1 MPAKINAFT
10 AKLIKGW
17 CNYVFLIFKNLSH
30 MSFLKIKIL
39 LIFILSAQFCAAQNS
54 GKINWTEDGN
64 AYTKIK
70 DGNIIQVN
78 PVTEEETEVINK
90 SKFTDPANN
99 KLLVPQSYQFN
110 SNYTRV
116 LIFTNTVKV
125 WRYNTMG
132 DYWLY
137 DIIADKLTKI
147 GKNLPARSLMFA
159 KFSPDGKAVAFVCEH
174 NIFTEDIGTG
184 ELTKLTK
191 DGTRKLINGTFDW
204 AYEEEFGC
212 RDGFRWSPDGTMI
225 AFWQVDATK
234 IKDYYMLNTTD
245 SNYSQV
251 IPVEY
256 PKVGETP
263 SAVRIG
269 VVTTKSKRIKWM
281 EIEGDPQQ
289 NYITRMEWA
298 DKDELVIQQL
308 NRKQQESKLIYC
320 NALDGKAITFWAEN
334 SSAWVDLNTD
344 DPTGWN
350 WINKG
355 KDFIWVSEKDGW
367 RHIYKISRDGQTEVA
382 LTSGPYDIEEIK
394 CIDEANNLIYFTA
407 SPYNATQ
414 LYLYKV
420 NIETPSLI
428 KRIFS
433 NSNLTKEEFDPVFAN
448 GRDGTHGYQISPNGK
463 FAYHTYSSHN
473 VPPVKEWIRLPE
485 NKPLQEA
492 KSIEATVKTD
502 STVNVEFVKIQTD
515 DLITLNAWINM
526 PKNFDS
532 TKKYPV
538 VFYVYGE
545 PASSTV
551 KDRYGAQNNFLY
563 NGDIRE
569 DGYIQVTIDNR
580 GSPVLK
586 SAAWRKSIYRKI
598 GNVNIVDMAKGFE
611 KLLAMKPYMDKSR
624 TAVWGWS
631 GGGASTLHLLFRY
644 PNLFQTG
651 IAISAVTNQLFY
663 DNIYQERYMGL
674 PQENRE
680 DFINGSPVTYA
691 KNLQGNLLYIH
702 GTGDDNVHYSNAEL
716 LVNELVKY
724 NKQFQFMAYPN
735 RSHSISEGA
744 GTFEHLRTLYTN
756 YLKAHCPPGAK

>member
-1 MPAKINAFT
+1 MS
-10 AKLIKGW
+10 
-17 CNYVFLIFKNLSH
+17 VF
-30 MSFLKIKIL
+30 KIKIL
-39 LIFILSAQFCAAQNS
+39 VLFICIAQLAAAQNR
-54 GKINWTEDGN
+54 GKINWTADGN
-64 AYTKIK
+64 SYTKIK
-70 DGNIIQVN
+70 DGNIVQVD
-78 PVTEEETEVINK
+78 PVSEEETVVVDK
-90 SKFTDPANN
+90 SKLIDPETN
-99 KLLVPQSYQFN
+99 KILVPQSYEFN
-110 SNYTRV
+110 GNYTRV

-137 DIIADKLTKI
+137 DIIANRLTKM
-147 GKNLPARSLMFA
+147 GKKLPAQSLMFA
-159 KFSPDGKAVAFVCEH
+159 KFSPDGKAVAYVSEH
-174 NIFTEDIGTG
+174 NIYSEDISNGVI
-184 ELTKLTK
+184 TKLTK

-204 AYEEEFGC
+204 VYEEEFGC

-234 IKDYYMLNTTD
+234 IRDYYMLNTTD

-263 SAVRIG
+263 SAVKIG
-269 VVTTKSKRIKWM
+269 IVNISTKRIKWM
-281 EIEGDPQQ
+281 DIDGDPKQ
-289 NYITRMEWA
+289 NYIPRMEWS
-298 DKDELVIQQL
+298 DKNELVVQQL

-320 NALDGKAITFWAEN
+320 NVLESKGVTFWAEN

-344 DPTGWN
+344 DPRGWN

-355 KDFIWVSEKDGW
+355 KYFIWVSEKDGW

-382 LTSGPYDIEEIK
+382 LTTGLYDIDEIK

-407 SPYNATQ
+407 SPYNSTQ
-414 LYLYKV
+414 LYLYKL
-420 NIETPSLI
+420 NIEKPTLI
-428 KRIFS
+428 DKIF
-433 NSNLTKEEFDPVFAN
+433 NAKNLIKEEFDPVFAN

-463 FAYHTYSSHN
+463 YALHTYSSHN
-473 VPPVKEWIRLPE
+473 VPPVREWIKLPE
-485 NKPLQEA
+485 NKPLHES

-502 STVNVEFVKIQTD
+502 STVDIEFVKIQTD
-515 DLITLNAWINM
+515 DLITLNAWINK

-545 PASSTV
+545 PAASTV
-551 KDRYGAQNNFLY
+551 IDSYGAQNNFLY
-563 NGDIRE
+563 KGDIRA

-598 GNVNIVDMAKGFE
+598 GDVNIIDMAKGFE
-611 KLLAMKPYMDKSR
+611 KLLDTKTYMDKER

-631 GGGASTLHLLFRY
+631 GGGASTLHLLFRF

-651 IAISAVTNQLFY
+651 IAIAAVTNQLFY

-680 DFINGSPVTYA
+680 DFINGSPITYA
-691 KNLQGNLLYIH
+691 KNLKGNLLYIH
-702 GTGDDNVHYSNAEL
+702 GTGDDNVHFSNAEL
-716 LVNELVKY
+716 LVNELIKY
-724 NKQFQFMAYPN
+724 NKQFQYMAYPN

-744 GTFEHLRTLYTN
+744 GTFEHLSTLYTN
-756 YLKAHCPPGAK
+756 YLRQHCAPGAK

>member
-1 MPAKINAFT
+1 MSVFRI
-10 AKLIKGW
+10 G
-17 CNYVFLIFKNLSH
+17 FLI
-30 MSFLKIKIL
+30 II
-39 LIFILSAQFCAAQNS
+39 ICIAQVVVAQNR
-54 GKINWTEDGN
+54 GKINWTAEGN
-64 AYTKIK
+64 SYTKMK
-70 DGNIIQVN
+70 DGNIVQVD
-78 PVTEEETEVINK
+78 PVTEEETVVVEK
-90 SKFTDPANN
+90 SKLTDPETN
-99 KLLVPQSYQFN
+99 KVLVPQSYEFN
-110 SNYTRV
+110 GNYTRV

-137 DIIADKLTKI
+137 DIIANKLTKM
-147 GKNLPARSLMFA
+147 GKKLPAQSLMFA
-159 KFSPDGKAVAFVCEH
+159 KFSPDGKAVAYVSEH
-174 NIFTEDIGTG
+174 NIFSEDISSG
-184 ELTKLTK
+184 EITKLTR

-204 AYEEEFGC
+204 VYEEEFNC

-256 PKVGETP
+256 PKVGEAP
-263 SAVRIG
+263 SAVKIG
-269 VVTTKSKRIKWM
+269 VVNVSTKRIRWM
-281 EIEGDPQQ
+281 NIDGDPQQ
-289 NYITRMEWA
+289 NYLPRMEWSG
-298 DKDELVIQQL
+298 KNELVVQQL
-308 NRKQQESKLIYC
+308 NRKQQESKLLYC
-320 NALDGKAITFWAEN
+320 NTTDGSALTFWAEN
-334 SSAWVDLNTD
+334 SSAWVDLNAD
-344 DPTGWN
+344 DPRGWN
-350 WINKG
+350 WINNG
-355 KDFIWVSEKDGW
+355 KDFIWISEKDGW

-382 LTSGPYDIEEIK
+382 LTTGPYDIDEIK

-414 LYLYKV
+414 LYLYKL
-420 NIETPSLI
+420 NIEKSTLI
-428 KRIFS
+428 NRIL
-433 NSNLTKEEFDPVFAN
+433 NGKNITKEEFDPVYAN
-448 GRDGTHGYQISPNGK
+448 GRDGMHNYQISPNGK
-463 FAYHTYSSHN
+463 FAFHTYSNHN
-473 VPPVKEWIRLPE
+473 TPKVQEWLRLPA
-485 NKPLQEA
+485 NTPVNEA
-492 KSIEATVKTD
+492 KSIEATAKID
-502 STVNVEFVKIQTD
+502 STVDVEFVKIQTD
-515 DLITLNAWINM
+515 DQITLNAWINK

-545 PASSTV
+545 PAATTV
-551 KDRYGAQNNFLY
+551 VDSYGAQNNFLY
-563 NGDIRE
+563 KGDIRA

-598 GNVNIVDMAKGFE
+598 GDVNITDMAKGFAKMLE
-611 KLLAMKPYMDKSR
+611 MKSYMDKER

-631 GGGASTLHLLFRY
+631 GGGSSTLHLMFRY

-651 IAISAVTNQLFY
+651 IAIAAVSNQLFY

-702 GTGDDNVHYSNAEL
+702 GTGDDNVHFSNAEL

-735 RSHSISEGA
+735 RTHSLSEGA
-744 GTFEHLRTLYTN
+744 GTFLHLSTLYTN
-756 YLKAHCPPGAK
+756 YLKAHCPPGAR

>member
-1 MPAKINAFT
+1 MA
-10 AKLIKGW
+10 
-17 CNYVFLIFKNLSH
+17 
-30 MSFLKIKIL
+30 FLKIRILFL
-39 LIFILSAQFCAAQNS
+39 LICVAQFSLAQNG
-54 GKINWTEDGN
+54 GKINWTADGN

-70 DGNIIQVN
+70 EGNIIQID
-78 PVTEEETEVINK
+78 PVTEEETVVVSKTKLINPE
-90 SKFTDPANN
+90 TN
-99 KLLVPQSYQFN
+99 KALVPQSYEFN
-110 SNYTRV
+110 GNYTEV

-137 DIIADKLTKI
+137 DIIADKLTKM
-147 GKNLPARSLMFA
+147 GKTLPSQSLMFA
-159 KFSPDGKAVAFVCEH
+159 KFSPDGKAVAYVSEH
-174 NIFTEDIGTG
+174 NIFTEDVSTG
-184 ELTKLTK
+184 EFTKLTN

-212 RDGFRWSPDGTMI
+212 RDGFRWGPEGTSI

-234 IKDYYMLNTTD
+234 IRDYYMLNTTD

-256 PKVGETP
+256 PKVGESP
-263 SAVRIG
+263 SAVKVG
-269 VVTTKSKRIKWM
+269 VVNVKTKRIKWM
-281 EIEGDPQQ
+281 NIEGDPQQ
-289 NYITRMEWA
+289 NYLPRMEWSG
-298 DKDELVIQQL
+298 KNELVVQQL
-308 NRKQQESKLIYC
+308 NRKQQESKLLYC
-320 NALDGKAITFWAEN
+320 NVLDGSATTFWAEN

-344 DPTGWN
+344 DPRGWN
-350 WINKG
+350 WINNG
-355 KDFIWVSEKDGW
+355 KDFIWISEKDGW
-367 RHIYKISRDGQTEVA
+367 RHLYKISRDGQKEIK
-382 LTSGPYDIEEIK
+382 LTTGPYDIDEIK
-394 CIDEANNLIYFTA
+394 CIDEDNNLIYFTA

-414 LYLYKV
+414 LYLYKL
-420 NIETPSLI
+420 NIEKPSLLT
-428 KRIFS
+428 KIF
-433 NSNLTKEEFDPVFAN
+433 NGKNITKEEFDAVYAN

-473 VPPVKEWIRLPE
+473 TPPVREWLRLPQ
-485 NKPLQEA
+485 NVPVNEA
-492 KSIEATVKTD
+492 KSIEATAKID
-502 STVNVEFVKIQTD
+502 STVDVEFIKIKTD
-515 DLITLNAWINM
+515 DQITLNAWINK

-545 PASSTV
+545 PAASTV
-551 KDRYGAQNNFLY
+551 RDAYGAQNNFLY
-563 NGDIRE
+563 KGDIRA

-598 GNVNIVDMAKGFE
+598 GNVNITDMAKGFAS
-611 KLLAMKPYMDKSR
+611 LLQMKPYMDKER

-631 GGGASTLHLLFRY
+631 GGGSSTLHLLFRY
-644 PNLFQTG
+644 PELFQTG
-651 IAISAVTNQLFY
+651 IAIAAVSNQLFY

-674 PQENRE
+674 PQENRD

-691 KNLQGNLLYIH
+691 KNLKGNLLYIH

-716 LVNELVKY
+716 LLNELIKY

-735 RSHSISEGA
+735 RTHSISEGA
-744 GTFEHLRTLYTN
+744 GTFEHLSTLYTN
-756 YLKAHCPPGAK
+756 YLRLHCPPGAR

>member
-1 MPAKINAFT
+1 MLF
-10 AKLIKGW
+10 
-17 CNYVFLIFKNLSH
+17 FR
-30 MSFLKIKIL
+30 IKIL
-39 LIFILSAQFCAAQNS
+39 LIFILIVQVSAAQNR
-54 GKINWTEDGN
+54 GKINWTADGN

-70 DGNIIQVN
+70 DGNIIQID
-78 PVTEEETEVINK
+78 PVTEAETEVVNK
-90 SKFTDPANN
+90 SKLLDPATN
-99 KLLVPQSYQFN
+99 KILTPQSYEFN

-116 LIFTNTVKV
+116 LIFANTVKV

-137 DIIADKLTKI
+137 DIIADKLTKV
-147 GKNLPARSLMFA
+147 GKGLPARSLMFA
-159 KFSPDGKAVAFVCEH
+159 KFSPDGKDVAYVCEH
-174 NIFTEDIGTG
+174 NIYTEDISSG
-184 ELTKLTK
+184 EITKLTR

-212 RDGFRWSPDGTMI
+212 RDGFRWGPDGTMI

-234 IKDYYMLNTTD
+234 IKDYNMLNTTD

-256 PKVGETP
+256 PKVGESP

-269 VVTTKSKRIKWM
+269 VVTIKSKRIKWM
-281 EIEGDPQQ
+281 DIEGDPQQ
-289 NYITRMEWA
+289 NYLTRMEWS
-298 DKDELVIQQL
+298 DKNELVIQQL

-320 NALDGKAITFWAEN
+320 NVMDGKGVTFWAEN
-334 SSAWVDLNTD
+334 SSAWVDLNTRE
-344 DPTGWN
+344 PKGWN

-355 KDFIWVSEKDGW
+355 DDFIWISEKDGW
-367 RHIYKISRDGQTEVA
+367 RHIYKISRDGQKEIA
-382 LTSGPYDIEEIK
+382 LTTGAYDIDEIK

-420 NIETPSLI
+420 NIERPSLL
-428 KRIFS
+428 KRIFT
-433 NSNLTKEEFDPVFAN
+433 NTNITKEEFDPVYAN

-463 FAYHTYSSHN
+463 FALHSYSSHN
-473 VPPVKEWIRLPE
+473 VPPVNEWIKLPE
-485 NKPLQEA
+485 NKPLNEA

-502 STVNVEFVKIQTD
+502 STIDVEFVKIKTD
-515 DLITLNAWINM
+515 DSITLNAWINK

-551 KDRYGAQNNFLY
+551 KDSYGAQNNFLY
-563 NGDIRE
+563 KGDIRG

-598 GNVNIVDMAKGFE
+598 GDVNIVDMAKGFA
-611 KLLAMKPYMDKSR
+611 KLLEMKPYMDKTR

-644 PNLFQTG
+644 PDLFKTG
-651 IAISAVTNQLFY
+651 IAIAAVTNQLFY

-691 KNLQGNLLYIH
+691 KNLKGNLLYIH

-716 LVNELVKY
+716 LVNELIKY
-724 NKQFQFMAYPN
+724 NKQFQYMAYPN

-744 GTFEHLRTLYTN
+744 GTFDHLSTLYTN
-756 YLKAHCPPGAK
+756 YLKQNCPPGAK